1 MCFKF
6 HCGKLELINVSLTTI
21 FTLPDRVAAAL
32 ERTTRNC
39 SHPGRG
45 EKNKTPPW
53 CRRLPTSSQPAA
65 LLVFLSGFFLRGLP
79 CLSHTISLLHGTQ
92 ATVSREMKIQQ
103 DKTKKKN
110 ISKKLLPNTQVKSSC
125 QDFKSYSSIQ
135 FLVPHRWL
143 FVGSTHYSWRDPP
156 LLLDSWAFWAP
167 KSEETVVSDLKALG
181 WDPNSCPQKVWN
193 VPPSLRLFYYLGAFK
208 NRSTRLSMHMSSSAF
223 ANWPCSKGGSFMT
236 WNAPVSCEWISSSP
250 SFRRQK
256 DQKKNGKDFV
266 NHRDGI

>member
-1 MCFKF
+1 MPSIANFK
-6 HCGKLELINVSLTTI
+6 
-21 FTLPDRVAAAL
+21 
-32 ERTTRNC
+32 
-39 SHPGRG
+39 
-45 EKNKTPPW
+45 
-53 CRRLPTSSQPAA
+53 PTSSVAC
-65 LLVFLSGFFLRGLP
+65 FSFRFFLRGLP

-103 DKTKKKN
+103 DKTKKN
-110 ISKKLLPNTQVKSSC
+110 ISKKLLPNTEVKSSC
-125 QDFKSYSSIQ
+125 RDFKSYSSIQ

-193 VPPSLRLFYYLGAFK
+193 VPPSLTLSCYLGAFK

-236 WNAPVSCEWISSSP
+236 WNDAPVNCEWISCSP

-256 DQKKNGKDFV
+256 DQKRMERILWIIAMESRRNWW
-266 NHRDGI
+266 

>member
-1 MCFKF
+1 MEHK
-6 HCGKLELINVSLTTI
+6 
-21 FTLPDRVAAAL
+21 
-32 ERTTRNC
+32 
-39 SHPGRG
+39 
-45 EKNKTPPW
+45 PPW
-53 CRRLPTSSQPAA
+53 VVRWKFS
-65 LLVFLSGFFLRGLP
+65 
-79 CLSHTISLLHGTQ
+79 
-92 ATVSREMKIQQ
+92 
-103 DKTKKKN
+103 KTRQKKKN

>member
-1 MCFKF
+1 MLVTYDLFVTW
-6 HCGKLELINVSLTTI
+6 NT
-21 FTLPDRVAAAL
+21 
-32 ERTTRNC
+32 
-39 SHPGRG
+39 SH
-45 EKNKTPPW
+45 
-53 CRRLPTSSQPAA
+53 
-65 LLVFLSGFFLRGLP
+65 
-79 CLSHTISLLHGTQ
+79 
-92 ATVSREMKIQQ
+92 RESWDENSARQ
-103 DKTKKKN
+103 DKKN
-110 ISKKLLPNTQVKSSC
+110 ISKTLLPNTQVKSSC

-193 VPPSLRLFYYLGAFK
+193 VPPSLRLSYYLGAFK

-236 WNAPVSCEWISSSP
+236 WHDAPVSCEWISCSP
-250 SFRRQK
+250 SFRKK
-256 DQKKNGKDFV
+256 DQKRMERILWIIAMESRRNWWWHESIHGISKNLAFQRSTNAAKSRRCGHTERYQKEIKLIDVRKTKHWQERKASGEVRRISRRKTVQLQQLV
-266 NHRDGI
+266 N

>member
-6 HCGKLELINVSLTTI
+6 HCGKLELINISLTTI

-65 LLVFLSGFFLRGLP
+65 LLVFLSGFFCADFRA
-79 CLSHTISLLHGTQ
+79 CHIRSLCYMEHKPPWVVRWKFSKT
-92 ATVSREMKIQQ
+92 RQ
-103 DKTKKKN
+103 DKKN
-110 ISKKLLPNTQVKSSC
+110 ISKNLLPNTEVKSSC
-125 QDFKSYSSIQ
+125 RDFKSYSSIQ

-167 KSEETVVSDLKALG
+167 KSEETVVSDLKVLG

-193 VPPSLRLFYYLGAFK
+193 VPPSLTRSYYLGAFK
-208 NRSTRLSMHMSSSAF
+208 DRSTRLWMHMSSSAF

-236 WNAPVSCEWISSSP
+236 WNDA
-250 SFRRQK
+250 
-256 DQKKNGKDFV
+256 GKLWMVRTLQGFWLFAMY
-266 NHRDGI
+266 